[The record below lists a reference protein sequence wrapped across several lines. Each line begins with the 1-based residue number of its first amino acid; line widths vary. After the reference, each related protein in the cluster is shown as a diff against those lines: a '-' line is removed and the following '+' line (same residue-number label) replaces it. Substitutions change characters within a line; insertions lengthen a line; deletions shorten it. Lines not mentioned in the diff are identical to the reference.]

1 MTLSGITGST
11 GFIGREIIKNKL
23 GKFKRFNGNLKN
35 KNDVY
40 KWIKENKFETLF
52 HLASLVSVKEA
63 NKNYVE
69 AKNINFIGT
78 KHIIDAI
85 IKFNPG
91 LKWFFFTSSAH
102 VYKISKKNKLLTEN
116 SRIKPFSKYGK
127 TKLLAERYIIKKLG
141 QKKIPYCIV
150 RIFNIAD
157 KNQSKTFFYKS
168 AIKKIKK
175 SKSKE
180 VKFENID
187 HYRDFINLKYLIKII
202 KKIYAKK
209 ITGIYNL
216 GSGKKTHLIN
226 MVELLCKRYTK
237 KLNIIKSNNRTYLIA
252 NISKLKKELSL
263 SKIDFDILKNL

>member
-1 MTLSGITGST
+1 M
-11 GFIGREIIKNKL
+11 
-23 GKFKRFNGNLKN
+23 
-35 KNDVY
+35 Y
-40 KWIKENKFETLF
+40 KWIKENKFDTFF
-52 HLASLVSVKEA
+52 HLASLVSVKDA
-63 NKNYVE
+63 NKNYLK

-85 IKFNPG
+85 IKFNQNWSG
-91 LKWFFFTSSAH
+91 FFKSSAI
-102 VYKISKKNKLLTEN
+102 YEIPRKNKLITEN
-116 SRIKPFSKYGK
+116 SKIKPFSKYGK
-127 TKLLAERYIIKKLG
+127 TKLLAERYIIKKLS

-157 KNQSKTFFYKS
+157 KKQSKTFFYQS
-168 AIKKIKK
+168 TIKKIKK
-175 SKSKE
+175 SKSKK

-202 KKIYAKK
+202 KKIYTKK

-226 MVELLCKRYTK
+226 LVDLLCKKYTK
-237 KLNIIKSNNRTYLIA
+237 KLDLINNNHTTYLVA

-263 SKIDFDILKNL
+263 SKNDFDILKNL